1 MGYLD
6 GNGLSR
12 VWSKIKAFATNAAS
26 KVPYGELD
34 GTSTSTVMTANV
46 PGITELVDG
55 TCCYLRNNVVTSA
68 ENFTI
73 NINNLGAKPVYTNLA
88 AATAETTKFNVNYT
102 MLFIYNEN
110 RVSGGCWDCYNG
122 YDSNTNT
129 IGYQI
134 RTNSSTRPAS
144 DKFYRYRMLFTS
156 ADGTKWVPANTSTST
171 NATASRSVNQR
182 PIDPWGDIVYYSSTT
197 AVDANASVGTGSIWQ
212 QYTFAFGY
220 SFNRTGA
227 ALVLPYPSP
236 IYIKCTPQSNGSA
249 IIDPDTPYVTSL
261 PSTEDGKIYIY
272 IGRSY
277 SATNIEL
284 VIDHP
289 VYYYK
294 DNAIRI
300 WTNPAS
306 TGGGGAVTSVNGQT
320 GAVVLDADDV
330 GALPDSTTIP
340 TKTSDLVNDSGYIT
354 SAPVASVNGQ
364 TGTVVL
370 DADDVGALPDSTVI
384 PTKTS
389 DLNNDS
395 GFLTSA
401 VTSFNG
407 STGAVTYT
415 APVTSVNTK
424 TGAVSLTA
432 SDVGALPDSTVI
444 PSAATA
450 TPLVDGTAAIGSSSK
465 YAKED
470 HVHPTDTSRQEALV
484 SGTNIKTVNG
494 TSLLGSGDVSVGV
507 TSFNGNTGAV
517 TYSAPVSSVNGQTGA
532 VSISI
537 PQPITD
543 YYPVSGNAPSQ
554 TLDGASSTGL
564 YDYSSTYSQIPASSG
579 GTVIVTE
586 NGNYIKQIAFSNST
600 DGVPVLHLRTT
611 DNNSVW
617 GNWYRVALRS
627 DLPGISVDVAELTA
641 TNTSV
646 ATIGGLACRRYGK
659 VVTLVG
665 YITAVNLTTTLTTVT
680 TLPVGYRPT
689 NAVAMSVYS
698 TTTNLATSVGIV
710 NTNGTVQVRLSASRT
725 SGNIYIHAAWVLA
738 A

>member
-68 ENFTI
+68 ANFTI

-129 IGYQI
+129 IGYQV

-171 NATASRSVNQR
+171 NATASRTVNQR

-197 AVDANASVGTGSIWQ
+197 VVDANAAVGAGSIWQ

-227 ALVLPYPSP
+227 ELVLPYPSP

-330 GALPDSTTIP
+330 GALPDST
-340 TKTSDLVNDSGYIT
+340 
-354 SAPVASVNGQ
+354 
-364 TGTVVL
+364 
-370 DADDVGALPDSTVI
+370 VI

-432 SDVGALPDSTVI
+432 SDVGALPDTTTI
-444 PSAATA
+444 PVGATSN
-450 TPLVDGTAAIGSSSK
+450 PIVDGTAAVGVSAK
-465 YAKED
+465 YARED

-494 TSLLGSGDVSVGV
+494 TSLLGSGNVPVGV

-680 TLPVGYRPT
+680 TLPAGYRPT